1 MEMESEEA
9 NKAVKAKAT
18 EKEVLFNL
26 LSSTCG
32 HALPKWNL

>member
-18 EKEVLFNL
+18 EKEVLL
-26 LSSTCG
+26 LSSTCA